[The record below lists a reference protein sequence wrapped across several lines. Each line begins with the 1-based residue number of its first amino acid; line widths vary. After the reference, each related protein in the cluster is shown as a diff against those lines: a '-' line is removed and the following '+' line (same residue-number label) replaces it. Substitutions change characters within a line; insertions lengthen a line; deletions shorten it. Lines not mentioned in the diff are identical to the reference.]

1 MKYAL
6 LLGFSLLAVGVGT
19 NLDSSRKVSISG
31 RVTLRGKPLAD
42 GLLILVPVS
51 TTSGQQVATRVEHGR
66 YAFADE
72 HGALP
77 GAYLV
82 EIHETGAQSEG
93 ASIPSE
99 FNTKTKLMLSVPED
113 KKLTAEF
120 DL

>member
-6 LLGFSLLAVGVGT
+6 LLGLSLLAVGVAT
-19 NLDSSRKVSISG
+19 NMDSSRKVSISG

-51 TTSGQQVATRVEHGR
+51 ETSGQQVATRVERGR

-77 GAYLV
+77 GSYYV
-82 EIHETGAQSEG
+82 EIHEVAGPAVS
-93 ASIPSE
+93 APIPSE
-99 FNTKTKLMLSVPED
+99 FNTKTKLKLSVPED